1 MELIN
6 FQYLGKIRRKLSGS
20 KEPVIATF
28 EEDLRFIFRHE
39 GRGEILVGGEFSD
52 IRIVRASV

>member
-1 MELIN
+1 MEDVRVEGTCHRDL
-6 FQYLGKIRRKLSGS
+6 RRR
-20 KEPVIATF
+20 
-28 EEDLRFIFRHE
+28 RFIFHHE